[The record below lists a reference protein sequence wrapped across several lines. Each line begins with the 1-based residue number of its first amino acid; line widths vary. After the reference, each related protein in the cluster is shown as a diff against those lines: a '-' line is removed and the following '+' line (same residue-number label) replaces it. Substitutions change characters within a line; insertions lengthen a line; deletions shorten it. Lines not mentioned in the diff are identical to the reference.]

1 MPHTR
6 LRGQMNNRRYVAV
19 LTDKA
24 MDRLPIGHVRCVKC
38 EAWLAIQPRQPR
50 LLQPHVVVGVQ
61 VVHAEHALA
70 ARQQRLGDM
79 ITDEA
84 RRSGQQDRHSGRA
97 TRRSS
102 SNSRTA

>member
-1 MPHTR
+1 
-6 LRGQMNNRRYVAV
+6 
-19 LTDKA
+19 
-24 MDRLPIGHVRCVKC
+24 MDRLTIGHVRRAKC
-38 EAWLAIQPRQPR
+38 EARLAVQPRQPR

-61 VVHAEHALA
+61 VVHAQHALA

-79 ITDEA
+79 IANEA

-102 SNSRTA
+102 SNSSTA